1 MPVCP
6 LRRIGSD
13 VRITGRRETHPIP
26 AVRLM
31 GEHDPAATHPNRAQR
46 SDPTSGSE
54 ADADADADADAE
66 PGSVAGSSSDVVEL
80 RVSAR
85 AEMVSTVRAMVAH
98 LAGRAD
104 FDIDTISDLRLAVD
118 EACSS
123 LIQLA
128 APTATLDCVF
138 IVSADAMQVAVGT
151 MVDPPEAVVDISG
164 FGWQLLRALSDHT
177 ELERDS
183 DGRVGR
189 LVIRLA
195 KQAYRL

>member
-1 MPVCP
+1 MRPA
-6 LRRIGSD
+6 
-13 VRITGRRETHPIP
+13 P

-31 GEHDPAATHPNRAQR
+31 SEYDPAATDPSRAQR
-46 SDPTSGSE
+46 PDPASGTEAEAEAESE
-54 ADADADADADAE
+54 
-66 PGSVAGSSSDVVEL
+66 PSSVAGPSSEVVKL
-80 RVSAR
+80 RVPAR
-85 AEMVSTVRAMVAH
+85 AGMVSTVRALVAY

-104 FDIDTISDLRLAVD
+104 FDVDTISDLRLAVD

-123 LIQLA
+123 LVQLA
-128 APTATLDCVF
+128 APTATLDCAF

-164 FGWQLLRALSDHT
+164 FGWQLLCALSDHT
-177 ELERDS
+177 ELGRDS

-189 LVIRLA
+189 LVIRFT

>member
-1 MPVCP
+1 MRPA
-6 LRRIGSD
+6 
-13 VRITGRRETHPIP
+13 P

-31 GEHDPAATHPNRAQR
+31 SEYDPAATDPSRAQR
-46 SDPTSGSE
+46 PDPASGTEAEAEAESE
-54 ADADADADADAE
+54 
-66 PGSVAGSSSDVVEL
+66 PSSVVKL
-80 RVSAR
+80 RVPAR
-85 AEMVSTVRAMVAH
+85 AGMVSTVRALVAY

-104 FDIDTISDLRLAVD
+104 FDVDTISDLRLAVD

-123 LIQLA
+123 LVQLA
-128 APTATLDCVF
+128 APTATLDCAF

-164 FGWQLLRALSDHT
+164 FGWQLLCALSDHT
-177 ELERDS
+177 ELGRDS

-189 LVIRLA
+189 LVIRFT